1 MTKKYRI
8 LIADD
13 DSLNYLYYKEILDNQ
28 IYDIIYVDNG
38 LKAIETLKENPETID
53 LILMDMKMPDMD
65 GFTAT
70 NEIRKF
76 NLTIPIIAQTAYAY
90 REDYEKA
97 INAGC
102 SDYISK
108 PIREDILISKI
119 EKLGLMDINNGKNF
133 YKA

>member
-119 EKLGLMDINNGKNF
+119 EKLLKIYNS
-133 YKA
+133 

>member
-119 EKLGLMDINNGKNF
+119 EKLLKINNS
-133 YKA
+133 

>member
-1 MTKKYRI
+1 MNKRYRI

-13 DSLNYLYYKEILDNQ
+13 ESLNYLYYREILSDL

-38 LKAIETLKENPETID
+38 IKAIETLKNNPDSID
-53 LILMDMKMPDMD
+53 LIMMDMKMPDMD

-76 NLTIPIIAQTAYAY
+76 NTTIPILAQTAYAY

-97 INAGC
+97 IHAGC

-108 PIREDILISKI
+108 PIKEDVLVSKI
-119 EKLGLMDINNGKNF
+119 EKLLKINN
-133 YKA
+133 